1 MSGLSRRNL
10 LTGATAIG
18 LAGIP
23 LLASAQAK
31 VEEVK
36 APFKFML
43 NTSTIRGQKLSLEE
57 QVEVAAKAGYDAIEP
72 WISDIDQFIK
82 DGKNLKDM
90 GKRIKD
96 RGLTMES
103 AIGFF
108 EWIVDDDAKRA
119 QALELA
125 KKTMDNL
132 VHLGGKRLAAP
143 PTGATNKPDIDL
155 YAAAQRYRA
164 LLEAASSIGVIPQ
177 VELWGFSKNLSKLG
191 EVALVAIEAKH
202 KDACILADV
211 YHLFKGGSDFEG
223 LKQLGPGALQVF
235 HMNDYPKLNATEIQD
250 KDRVYPG
257 DGIAPLNDM
266 LKSLRLN
273 GFKGYLSL
281 ELFNRTYWMQDANLV
296 ARTGLEK
303 MKIVVQKSLS

>member
-1 MSGLSRRNL
+1 MNNLSRRNL
-10 LTGATAIG
+10 LAGAAVVG
-18 LAGIP
+18 LSGANA
-23 LLASAQAK
+23 LAFQDNK
-31 VEEVK
+31 K
-36 APFKFML
+36 PFKFMF
-43 NTSTIRGQKLSLEE
+43 NTSTIRGQKLTL
-57 QVEVAAKAGYDAIEP
+57 QAQIEVASKAGYDAIEP
-72 WISDIDQFIK
+72 WVSDIDQFIK
-82 DGKNLKDM
+82 DGGNLKDM

-96 RGLTMES
+96 SGLTMES

-108 EWIVDDDAKRA
+108 EWIVDDDDKRK

-132 VHLGGKRLAAP
+132 SQLGGKRLAAP
-143 PTGATNKPDIDL
+143 PTGATNKSGIDL
-155 YAAAQRYRA
+155 YAAANRYRD
-164 LLEAASSIGVIPQ
+164 LLVASSSIGVIPQ

-235 HMNDYPKLNATEIQD
+235 HMNDYPKNLNSTEIQD

-257 DGIAPLNDM
+257 DGIAPLTSM
-266 LKSLRLN
+266 LKTLRNN
-273 GFKGYLSL
+273 GFNGFLSL
-281 ELFNRTYWMQDANLV
+281 ELFNREYWMQDANVV
-296 ARTGLEK
+296 AKTGLEK
-303 MKIVVQKSLS
+303 MKEVVQKSLS

>member
-1 MSGLSRRNL
+1 MNNLSRRNL
-10 LTGATAIG
+10 LAGAAVVG
-18 LAGIP
+18 LSGADA
-23 LLASAQAK
+23 LAFQDNK
-31 VEEVK
+31 K
-36 APFKFML
+36 PFKFMF
-43 NTSTIRGQKLSLEE
+43 NTSTIRGQKLTL
-57 QVEVAAKAGYDAIEP
+57 QAQIEVASKAGYDAIEP
-72 WISDIDQFIK
+72 WVSDIDQFIK
-82 DGKNLKDM
+82 DGGNLKDM

-96 RGLTMES
+96 SGLTMES

-108 EWIVDDDAKRA
+108 EWIVDDDDKRK

-132 VHLGGKRLAAP
+132 SQLGGKRLAAP
-143 PTGATNKPDIDL
+143 PTGATNKPGIDL
-155 YAAAQRYRA
+155 YAAANRYRD
-164 LLEAASSIGVIPQ
+164 LLVASSSIGVIPQ

-235 HMNDYPKLNATEIQD
+235 HMNDYPKNLNSTEIQD

-257 DGIAPLNDM
+257 DGIAPLTSM
-266 LKSLRLN
+266 LKTLRNN
-273 GFKGYLSL
+273 GFNGFLSL
-281 ELFNRTYWMQDANLV
+281 ELFNREYWMQDANVV
-296 ARTGLEK
+296 AKTGLEK
-303 MKIVVQKSLS
+303 MKEVVQKSLS

>member
-1 MSGLSRRNL
+1 MNNLSRRNL
-10 LTGATAIG
+10 LAGAAVVG
-18 LAGIP
+18 LSGANA
-23 LLASAQAK
+23 LAFQDNK
-31 VEEVK
+31 K
-36 APFKFML
+36 PFKFMF
-43 NTSTIRGQKLSLEE
+43 NTSTIRGQKLTL
-57 QVEVAAKAGYDAIEP
+57 QAQIEVASKAGYDAIEP
-72 WISDIDQFIK
+72 WVSDIDQFIK
-82 DGKNLKDM
+82 DGGNLKDM

-96 RGLTMES
+96 SGLTMES

-108 EWIVDDDAKRA
+108 EWIVDDDDKRK

-132 VHLGGKRLAAP
+132 SHLGGKRLAAP
-143 PTGATNKPDIDL
+143 PTGATNKPGIDL
-155 YAAAQRYRA
+155 YAAANRYRD
-164 LLEAASSIGVIPQ
+164 LLVASSSIGVIPQ

-235 HMNDYPKLNATEIQD
+235 HMNDYPKNLNSTEIQD

-257 DGIAPLNDM
+257 DGIAPLTSM
-266 LKSLRLN
+266 LKTLRNN
-273 GFKGYLSL
+273 GFNGFLSL
-281 ELFNRTYWMQDANLV
+281 ELFNREYWMQDANVV
-296 ARTGLEK
+296 AKTGLEK
-303 MKIVVQKSLS
+303 MKEVVQKSLS

>member
-1 MSGLSRRNL
+1 MNNLSRRNL
-10 LTGATAIG
+10 LAGAAVVG
-18 LAGIP
+18 LSGANA
-23 LLASAQAK
+23 LAFQDNK
-31 VEEVK
+31 K
-36 APFKFML
+36 PFKFMF
-43 NTSTIRGQKLSLEE
+43 NTSTIRGQKLTL
-57 QVEVAAKAGYDAIEP
+57 QAQIEVVSKAGYDAIEP
-72 WISDIDQFIK
+72 WVSDIDQFIK
-82 DGKNLKDM
+82 DGGNLKDM

-96 RGLTMES
+96 SGLTMES

-108 EWIVDDDAKRA
+108 EWIVDDDDKRK

-132 VHLGGKRLAAP
+132 SQLGGKRLAAP
-143 PTGATNKPDIDL
+143 PTGATNKPGIDL
-155 YAAAQRYRA
+155 YAAANRYRD
-164 LLEAASSIGVIPQ
+164 LLVASSSIGVIPQ

-235 HMNDYPKLNATEIQD
+235 HMNDYPKNLNSTEIQD

-257 DGIAPLNDM
+257 DGIAPLTSM
-266 LKSLRLN
+266 LKTLRNN
-273 GFKGYLSL
+273 GFNGFLSL
-281 ELFNRTYWMQDANLV
+281 ELFNREYWMQDANVV
-296 ARTGLEK
+296 AKTGLEK
-303 MKIVVQKSLS
+303 MKEVVQKSLS

>member
-1 MSGLSRRNL
+1 MNNLSRRNL
-10 LTGATAIG
+10 LAGAAVVG
-18 LAGIP
+18 LSGADA
-23 LLASAQAK
+23 LAFQDNK
-31 VEEVK
+31 K
-36 APFKFML
+36 PFKFMF
-43 NTSTIRGQKLSLEE
+43 NTSTIRGQKLTL
-57 QVEVAAKAGYDAIEP
+57 QAQIEVVSKAGYDAIEP
-72 WISDIDQFIK
+72 WVSDIDQFIK
-82 DGKNLKDM
+82 DGGNLKDM

-96 RGLTMES
+96 SGLTMES

-108 EWIVDDDAKRA
+108 EWIVDDDDKRK

-132 VHLGGKRLAAP
+132 SQLGGKRLAAP
-143 PTGATNKPDIDL
+143 PTGATNKPGIDL
-155 YAAAQRYRA
+155 YAAANRYRD
-164 LLEAASSIGVIPQ
+164 LLVASSSIGVIPQ

-235 HMNDYPKLNATEIQD
+235 HMNDYPKNLNSTEIQD

-257 DGIAPLNDM
+257 DGIAPLTSM
-266 LKSLRLN
+266 LKTLRNN
-273 GFKGYLSL
+273 GFNGFLSL
-281 ELFNRTYWMQDANLV
+281 ELFNREYWMQDANVV
-296 ARTGLEK
+296 AKTGLEK
-303 MKIVVQKSLS
+303 MKEVVQKSLS

>member
-1 MSGLSRRNL
+1 MNNLSRRNL
-10 LTGATAIG
+10 LAGAAVVG
-18 LAGIP
+18 LSGANA
-23 LLASAQAK
+23 LAFQDNK
-31 VEEVK
+31 K
-36 APFKFML
+36 PFKFMF
-43 NTSTIRGQKLSLEE
+43 NTSTIRGQKLTL
-57 QVEVAAKAGYDAIEP
+57 QAQIEVASKAGYDAIEP
-72 WISDIDQFIK
+72 WVSDIDQFIK
-82 DGKNLKDM
+82 DGGNLKDM

-96 RGLTMES
+96 SGLTMES

-108 EWIVDDDAKRA
+108 EWIVDDDDKRK

-132 VHLGGKRLAAP
+132 SQLGGKRLAAP
-143 PTGATNKPDIDL
+143 PTGATNKPGIDL
-155 YAAAQRYRA
+155 YAAANRYRD
-164 LLEAASSIGVIPQ
+164 LLVASSSIGVIPQ

-235 HMNDYPKLNATEIQD
+235 HMNDYPKNLNSTEIQD

-257 DGIAPLNDM
+257 DGVAPLTSM
-266 LKSLRLN
+266 LKTLRNN
-273 GFKGYLSL
+273 GFNGFLSL
-281 ELFNRTYWMQDANLV
+281 ELFNREYWMQDANVV
-296 ARTGLEK
+296 AKTGLEK
-303 MKIVVQKSLS
+303 MKEVVQKSLS

>member
-1 MSGLSRRNL
+1 MNNLSRRNL
-10 LTGATAIG
+10 LAGAAVVG
-18 LAGIP
+18 LSGADA
-23 LLASAQAK
+23 LAFQDNK
-31 VEEVK
+31 K
-36 APFKFML
+36 PFKFMF
-43 NTSTIRGQKLSLEE
+43 NTSTIRGQKLTL
-57 QVEVAAKAGYDAIEP
+57 QAQIEVASKAGYDAIEP
-72 WISDIDQFIK
+72 WVSDIDQFIK
-82 DGKNLKDM
+82 DGGNLKDM

-96 RGLTMES
+96 SGLTMES

-108 EWIVDDDAKRA
+108 EWIVDDDDKRK

-132 VHLGGKRLAAP
+132 SQLGGKRLAAP
-143 PTGATNKPDIDL
+143 PTGATNKPGIDL
-155 YAAAQRYRA
+155 YAAANRYRD
-164 LLEAASSIGVIPQ
+164 LLVASSSIGVIPQ

-235 HMNDYPKLNATEIQD
+235 HMNDYPKNLNSTEIQD

-257 DGIAPLNDM
+257 DGVAPLTSM
-266 LKSLRLN
+266 LKTLRNN
-273 GFKGYLSL
+273 GFNGFLSL
-281 ELFNRTYWMQDANLV
+281 ELFNREYWMQDANVV
-296 ARTGLEK
+296 AKTGLEK
-303 MKIVVQKSLS
+303 MKEVVQKSLS

>member
-1 MSGLSRRNL
+1 MNNLSRRNL
-10 LTGATAIG
+10 LAGAAFVG
-18 LAGIP
+18 LSGANA
-23 LLASAQAK
+23 LAFQDNK
-31 VEEVK
+31 K
-36 APFKFML
+36 PFKFMF
-43 NTSTIRGQKLSLEE
+43 NTSTIRGQKLTL
-57 QVEVAAKAGYDAIEP
+57 QAQIEVASKAGYDAIEP
-72 WISDIDQFIK
+72 WVSDIDQFIK
-82 DGKNLKDM
+82 DGGNLKDM

-96 RGLTMES
+96 SGLTMES

-108 EWIVDDDAKRA
+108 EWIVDDDDKRK

-132 VHLGGKRLAAP
+132 SQLGGKRLAAP
-143 PTGATNKPDIDL
+143 PTGATNKPGIDL
-155 YAAAQRYRA
+155 YAAANRYRD
-164 LLEAASSIGVIPQ
+164 LLVASSSIGVIPQ

-235 HMNDYPKLNATEIQD
+235 HMNDYPKNLNSTEIQD

-257 DGIAPLNDM
+257 DGIAPLTSM
-266 LKSLRLN
+266 LKTLRNN
-273 GFKGYLSL
+273 GFNGFLSL
-281 ELFNRTYWMQDANLV
+281 ELFNREYWMQDANVV
-296 ARTGLEK
+296 AKTGLEK
-303 MKIVVQKSLS
+303 MKEVVQKSLS

>member
-1 MSGLSRRNL
+1 MNNLSRRNL
-10 LTGATAIG
+10 LAGAAVVG
-18 LAGIP
+18 LSGANA
-23 LLASAQAK
+23 LAFQDNK
-31 VEEVK
+31 K
-36 APFKFML
+36 PFKFMF
-43 NTSTIRGQKLSLEE
+43 NTSTIRGQKLTL
-57 QVEVAAKAGYDAIEP
+57 QAQIEVVSKAGYDAIEP
-72 WISDIDQFIK
+72 WVSDIDQFIK
-82 DGKNLKDM
+82 DGGNLKDM

-96 RGLTMES
+96 SGLTMES

-108 EWIVDDDAKRA
+108 EWIVDDDDKRK

-132 VHLGGKRLAAP
+132 SQLGGKRLAAP
-143 PTGATNKPDIDL
+143 PTGATNKPGIDL
-155 YAAAQRYRA
+155 YAAANRYRD
-164 LLEAASSIGVIPQ
+164 LLVASSSIGVIPQ

-235 HMNDYPKLNATEIQD
+235 HMNDYPKNLNSTEIQD

-257 DGIAPLNDM
+257 DGVAPLTSM
-266 LKSLRLN
+266 LKTLRNN
-273 GFKGYLSL
+273 GFNGFLSL
-281 ELFNRTYWMQDANLV
+281 ELFNREYWMQDANVV
-296 ARTGLEK
+296 AKTGLEK
-303 MKIVVQKSLS
+303 MKEVVQKSLS